1 MRLRKTYRLVIE
13 LQRSLRRGETPGK
26 NILEL
31 LQAAAEL
38 GQEAAEAQEAS
49 TRLDALATALAP
61 ELAPGFTSEFAP
73 EFAPGPET
81 TTEGNTTNLHREL
94 EWHCERAAA
103 ALEALCGIA
112 PADWDLLPPL
122 HSSAPGADPSASPLS
137 TFSPAAPPSTPPEP
151 GRLAEITVY
160 LEDLRSPFNI
170 GSIARSAAAFGC
182 RQLCLSPHCADE
194 QHPRSL
200 RAAMGALGMVEIMRL
215 PLARLQERQ
224 PDASLVALE
233 TGGTPVAEFEFP
245 HQGILVLGNEEL
257 GIAPSTL
264 SAPDV
269 RRVSIPSYGDKAT
282 LNVGV
287 AAGIALSWWR
297 A

>member
-1 MRLRKTYRLVIE
+1 MISPRKFRRLPYPTRLRKTYRIVLE
-13 LQRSLRRGETPGK
+13 LQRSLRHGETPGK

-38 GQEAAEAQEAS
+38 GQEDAEAQVAS
-49 TRLDALATALAP
+49 TRLDALAASLTTALAR
-61 ELAPGFTSEFAP
+61 GFASEFAHGLAP
-73 EFAPGPET
+73 EPET
-81 TTEGNTTNLHREL
+81 TTKGNTTNLHREL
-94 EWHCERAAA
+94 EWHCEHAAA

-112 PADWDLLPPL
+112 PADWDLLPPV
-122 HSSAPGADPSASPLS
+122 HSSAPG
-137 TFSPAAPPSTPPEP
+137 APPSTPPEP

-170 GSIARSAAAFGC
+170 GSIVRSAAAFGC

-200 RAAMGALGMVEIMRL
+200 RAAMGALCMVEIMRL

-224 PDASLVALE
+224 PGATLVALE

-245 HQGILVLGNEEL
+245 QHGILVLGNEEL
-257 GIAPSTL
+257 GIASSTL
-264 SAPDV
+264 SVPDV